1 MSKAPKKTAAKV
13 AAKVAAKRQD
23 GPIAAT
29 SSVTHQLGGTQVR
42 PVETESADPAQDAAK
57 MSDEDFNATL
67 EGLNQME
74 RKAAVD
80 ARNLAIRGPEAKAGM
95 DPDPPTWHEVPEAA
109 EHPAYSIQRQVR
121 DLEMALSKVAGF
133 HDTGVQMTLD
143 RLKRGVNDAIDH
155 LHGPVKAS
163 KG

>member
-1 MSKAPKKTAAKV
+1 MSKKKVDAP
-13 AAKVAAKRQD
+13 
-23 GPIAAT
+23 
-29 SSVTHQLGGTQVR
+29 SS
-42 PVETESADPAQDAAK
+42 DPAEDAAK
-57 MSDEDFNATL
+57 MSDEDFTASIA
-67 EGLNQME
+67 GLPPE
-74 RKAAVD
+74 EKKAAID
-80 ARNLAIRGPEAKAGM
+80 ARNLVIRGPEAKATM
-95 DPDPPTWHEVPEAA
+95 DPDPPTWHEVPEAT

-163 KG
+163 KVAA